1 MAVSS
6 NIEIDSFVM
15 KFKFL
20 LSNGFKASL
29 NVEAQDGEA
38 YITLKAGLGRIQ
50 HLSKSAPSFS
60 YADCVKQRS
69 PSYYRR
75 QDRRRQSR
83 QNMTGGV
90 VAECQDMSEIDVD
103 KGVKNSATENSSAEI
118 ALTKLDELS
127 TAGEAID
134 VNILARNESNT
145 CTTCGTYFDEQVALQ
160 IHKDKYVATPH
171 VKNKNGDVIFGSEK
185 DYTLKYWKS
194 GIMIDEYGTYL
205 DVISDIENST
215 LCENFKNVEK
225 MKAQE
230 ARKEALGS
238 SYLRYPPWR
247 K

>member
-1 MAVSS
+1 MAKS

-20 LSNGFKASL
+20 LNNGFKASL

-50 HLSKSAPSFS
+50 HLKSAPSFS

-90 VAECQDMSEIDVD
+90 VAECHDTSEINVD
-103 KGVKNSATENSSAEI
+103 KCIKSNSTENSSAEI
-118 ALTKLDELS
+118 ALENLEELS
-127 TAGEAID
+127 TAEEAID
-134 VNILARNESNT
+134 VNILARVESNT

-171 VKNKNGDVIFGSEK
+171 VKNKNGDVIVGTEK

-215 LCENFKNVEK
+215 LCENSKNIEK

-230 ARKEALGS
+230 ARKKALGS